1 MNFQLSNDMIKS
13 HAKPKKGQALIY
25 VALLALVCASML
37 ALRHCQGQPATSATA
52 SGKASGGDTIDVA
65 IEYSPTTCYTY
76 ADTLGGFDYD
86 LMRLI
91 AQRPVKFHTIVS
103 LEAALSGLDA
113 GSYDVV
119 VAQFP
124 LTRSRKGKY
133 LFTDAVYVDNQ
144 VLVQRRLRDGGL
156 AVRSQL
162 DLAGDTVMIVAG
174 SPMAERIASLSRE
187 IGDTIHTIAER
198 EYGPEQ
204 LVMMVA
210 SGETRYAV
218 VNRAIAVAMAA
229 RVKGIDTSVAIS
241 MTQFQS
247 WILRKDEG
255 TLRDSLNTWLRAAKS
270 NGAYSTLHKRYF
282 AQ

>member
-1 MNFQLSNDMIKS
+1 MIKS
-13 HAKPKKGQALIY
+13 HVKPKKGQVVLY

-37 ALRHCQGQPATSATA
+37 ALRHCQGTAAVPAAAT
-52 SGKASGGDTIDVA
+52 GKASGGDTIDVA

-91 AQRPVKFHTIVS
+91 ASSARRPVKFHTIVT
-103 LEAALSGLDA
+103 LEVALRGLDA
-113 GSYDVV
+113 GQYDVV

-144 VLVQRRLRDGGL
+144 VLVQRRQPGGL
-156 AVRSQL
+156 AVKSQL

-187 IGDTIHTIAER
+187 IGDTIHTVAER

-210 SGETRYAV
+210 SGEARYAV

-229 RVKGIDTSVAIS
+229 RLKGIDVSVPIS

-255 TLRDSLNTWLRAAKS
+255 ALRDSLNTWLRAAKS
-270 NGAYSTLHKRYF
+270 SGAYDALHKRYF
-282 AQ
+282 AQP

>member
-1 MNFQLSNDMIKS
+1 M
-13 HAKPKKGQALIY
+13 
-25 VALLALVCASML
+25 ALLALVGASML
-37 ALRHCQGQPATSATA
+37 ALRHCQGQTATPVAAT
-52 SGKASGGDTIDVA
+52 GKASGGDTIDVA

-91 AQRPVKFHTIVS
+91 ASQAHRPVKFHTIVS
-103 LEAALSGLDA
+103 LGVAMSGLDA
-113 GSYDVV
+113 GRYDVV

-124 LTRSRKGKY
+124 LTRSHKGRY

-144 VLVQRRLRDGGL
+144 VLVQRRLRGGGL

-187 IGDTIHTIAER
+187 IGDTIHTVAER

-229 RVKGIDTSVAIS
+229 RVKGIDASVPIS

-255 TLRDSLNTWLRAAKS
+255 ALRDSLNTWLRAAKS
-270 NGAYSTLHKRYF
+270 TGTYDALHKRYF

>member
-1 MNFQLSNDMIKS
+1 MIKS
-13 HAKPKKGQALIY
+13 HAKPKKGQALLY

-37 ALRHCQGQPATSATA
+37 ALRHCQDHPAASAAAT
-52 SGKASGGDTIDVA
+52 GKASGGDTIDVA

-91 AQRPVKFHTIVS
+91 ASTARRPVKFHTIVA
-103 LEAALSGLDA
+103 LEAALSGLDS
-113 GSYDVV
+113 GLYDVV

-124 LTRSRKGKY
+124 LMRSRKGKY

-144 VLVQRRLRDGGL
+144 VLVQRRLPGGRL

-187 IGDTIHTIAER
+187 IGDTIHTVAER

-210 SGETRYAV
+210 AGEVRYAV

-229 RVKGIDTSVAIS
+229 RVKGIDASVPVS

-255 TLRDSLNTWLRAAKS
+255 ALRDSLNSWLRAAKS
-270 NGAYSTLHKRYF
+270 GGAYDALHRRYF

>member
-1 MNFQLSNDMIKS
+1 MIKS
-13 HAKPKKGQALIY
+13 HAKPKKGQVLLY
-25 VALLALVCASML
+25 VALLVLVCASML
-37 ALRHCQGQPATSATA
+37 ALRHCQGQPTTPVAAT
-52 SGKASGGDTIDVA
+52 GKASGGDTIDVA

-91 AQRPVKFHTIVS
+91 SSLSRRPVKFHTIVA
-103 LEAALSGLDA
+103 LEAALSGLDS
-113 GSYDVV
+113 GLYDVV

-144 VLVQRRLRDGGL
+144 VLVQRRLPGGGL

-187 IGDTIHTIAER
+187 IGDTIHTVAER

-210 SGETRYAV
+210 AGEVRYAV

-229 RVKGIDTSVAIS
+229 RVKGIDASVPIS

-255 TLRDSLNTWLRAAKS
+255 SLRDILNSWLRAAKS
-270 NGAYSTLHKRYF
+270 GGAYGALHKRYF

>member
-1 MNFQLSNDMIKS
+1 MIKS
-13 HAKPKKGQALIY
+13 HAKPKKGQALLY
-25 VALLALVCASML
+25 VALLVLVCASML
-37 ALRHCQGQPATSATA
+37 ALRHCQGQPATPVAAT
-52 SGKASGGDTIDVA
+52 GKASGGDTIDVA

-91 AQRPVKFHTIVS
+91 SSQARRPVKFHTIVA
-103 LEAALSGLDA
+103 LDAALSGLDS
-113 GSYDVV
+113 GLYDVV

-144 VLVQRRLRDGGL
+144 VLVQRRLPGGGL

-187 IGDTIHTIAER
+187 IGDTIHTVAER

-210 SGETRYAV
+210 AGEVRYAV

-229 RVKGIDTSVAIS
+229 RVKGIDASVPIS

-255 TLRDSLNTWLRAAKS
+255 SLRDILNSWLRAAKS
-270 NGAYSTLHKRYF
+270 GGAYGALHKRYF